1 MKPIKSALGISVWL
15 LRLSFLFMVAVTFG
29 EEVLAFEYRGREFYF
44 AAAYL
49 ILTLLIFLGGFSSKP
64 TLTVLPGL
72 LICLLSI
79 YTIVLQIMNGYN
91 ASLATMFMLC
101 TLGFFFACKGTNK

>member
-15 LRLSFLFMVAVTFG
+15 LRLSFLFLVLVTFG
-29 EEVLAFEYRGREFYF
+29 EEVIAFEYRSREFIV
-44 AAAYL
+44 AAIFVL
-49 ILTLLIFLGGFSSKP
+49 LSVLIFLGGFSSKP

-72 LICLLSI
+72 LICLLSL
-79 YTIVLQIMNGYN
+79 YTIAMQVMNGFN
-91 ASLATMFMLC
+91 ASLATLFVFC

>member
-15 LRLSFLFMVAVTFG
+15 LRLSFLMLILVTFG
-29 EEVLAFEYRGREFYF
+29 EELLAFEYRNKEFIVASLYVV
-44 AAAYL
+44 
-49 ILTLLIFLGGFSSKP
+49 LTIFIFLGGFSSKS
-64 TLTVLPGL
+64 TLTVVPGL

-79 YTIVLQIMNGYN
+79 YSIVQQAMSGFN
-91 ASLATMFMLC
+91 ASLATLFLIC